1 MRIVSLLPSAT
12 EILFALGLGDSVVG
26 VTHECDF
33 PPAAAKKPPL
43 IRPRVDPSAA
53 PAEIDR
59 QVRELMSRGESIY
72 AVDDALLRSL
82 APDLIITQDLCHV
95 CAASPDDLGT
105 ALARMQSPP
114 EVLSLHPQTLAG
126 VWDNIR
132 EIGKAARRLAEADQ
146 LATELARRI
155 AKIEA
160 LVADAASRQRVACL
174 EWLDP
179 IYVGGHWVPEMVARA
194 GGIDLFGRAG
204 ALSFR
209 ITPQQVIDAQP
220 EIIVVMQCGYGVARN
235 SEEYRRTN
243 FPSGWD
249 DLPAVRSKRVFAVDA
264 NSYFSR
270 SGPRLADGVAIL
282 AHLFHPELAIP
293 DIPERAFGLIEAGL
307 TSLLVDGALAPAGV
321 EDEADE
327 HHHDAHQ
334 RTSGALHERIH
345 RQC

>member
-12 EILFALGLGDSVVG
+12 ETLFALGLGDSVVG

-33 PPAAAKKPPL
+33 PSEAAKKPPL

-53 PAEIDR
+53 PAELDR

-95 CAASPDDLGT
+95 CAASPDDLGA
-105 ALARMQSPP
+105 ALARMPSPP
-114 EVLSLHPQTLAG
+114 DVLSLHPQTLSG

-132 EIGKAARRLAEADQ
+132 EIGNATRRLAEADR
-146 LATELARRI
+146 LAADLARRV

-160 LVADAASRQRVACL
+160 LVSAVASRPRVVCL

-179 IYVGGHWVPEMVARA
+179 FYVGGHWVPEMVACA
-194 GGIDLFGRAG
+194 GGVDLFGEPG
-204 ALSFR
+204 KPSFR
-209 ITPQQVIDAQP
+209 VTPQQVVDAQP

-235 SEEYRRTN
+235 RDEYRRTN
-243 FPSGWD
+243 FPLGWR
-249 DLPAVRSKRVFAVDA
+249 DLPAIRSKRVFAVDA

-270 SGPRLADGVAIL
+270 SGPRLADGVAVL
-282 AHLFHPELAIP
+282 AHLFHSECAISEVP
-293 DIPERAFGLIEAGL
+293 VEAFGPIE
-307 TSLLVDGALAPAGV
+307 TV
-321 EDEADE
+321 
-327 HHHDAHQ
+327 
-334 RTSGALHERIH
+334 
-345 RQC
+345 

>member
-1 MRIVSLLPSAT
+1 MRFARGQNDVMRIASLLPSAT
-12 EILFALGLGDSVVG
+12 EILYALGIGDSVVG

-33 PPAAAKKPPL
+33 PPEAAEKPPL

-53 PAEIDR
+53 PAELDR

-105 ALARMQSPP
+105 TLSRMTSPP

-126 VWDNIR
+126 VWDDIR
-132 EIGKAARRLAEADQ
+132 EIGRATRRLTEAGH
-146 LATELARRI
+146 LATDLERRVT
-155 AKIEA
+155 KIEA
-160 LVADAASRQRVACL
+160 LVAGAASRPRVACL

-179 IYVGGHWVPEMVARA
+179 IYVGGHWVPEMVASA
-194 GGIDLFGRAG
+194 GGTDLFGKPG
-204 ALSFR
+204 TPSFR
-209 ITPQQVIDAQP
+209 ATAQQVEEAQP
-220 EIIVVMQCGYGVARN
+220 EIIIVMQCGFGVARN
-235 SEEYRRTN
+235 REEYQRTQ
-243 FPSGWD
+243 FSSGWGS
-249 DLPAVRSKRVFAVDA
+249 LPAVHNNHVFAVDA

-293 DIPERAFGLIEAGL
+293 HLPSTAFGLIG
-307 TSLLVDGALAPAGV
+307 PN
-321 EDEADE
+321 
-327 HHHDAHQ
+327 
-334 RTSGALHERIH
+334 
-345 RQC
+345 

>member
-1 MRIVSLLPSAT
+1 VRIVSLLPSAT

-33 PPAAAKKPPL
+33 PPEAAKKPPL

-53 PAEIDR
+53 PAELDR

-114 EVLSLHPQTLAG
+114 DVLSLHPQTLAG

-132 EIGKAARRLAEADQ
+132 EIGKATRRLAEADQ
-146 LATELARRI
+146 LAVSCVERI
-155 AKIEA
+155 ARIEA
-160 LVADAASRQRVACL
+160 LVAGAASRPRVACL

-179 IYVGGHWVPEMVARA
+179 FYNAGHWVPEMVEHA
-194 GGIDLFGRAG
+194 GGLDLLGQAG
-204 ALSFR
+204 SPSIR
-209 ITPQQVIDAQP
+209 ITPQQVVDAQP

-235 SEEYRRTN
+235 RKEYRRTK
-243 FPSGWD
+243 FPPGWN
-249 DLPAVRSKRVFAVDA
+249 DLPAVRSGRVFAVDA
-264 NSYFSR
+264 NNYFSR

-282 AHLFHPELAIP
+282 AHLFHPQCAIP
-293 DIPERAFGLIEAGL
+293 EVPEEAFTPLQRA
-307 TSLLVDGALAPAGV
+307 
-321 EDEADE
+321 
-327 HHHDAHQ
+327 
-334 RTSGALHERIH
+334 
-345 RQC
+345 